1 MILIWQ
7 FSDLST
13 LVLVKQSTI
22 NIVLFTK
29 LNIRHFAFMFHSP
42 KLNVLQ
48 IYHVASYVYGM
59 YLCSYR
65 AALQAHSLIS
75 CI

>member
-22 NIVLFTK
+22 NIVLITK
-29 LNIRHFAFMFHSP
+29 LNICHFAFMFQFP

-48 IYHVASYVYGM
+48 IYHVASHMVCIYV
-59 YLCSYR
+59 
-65 AALQAHSLIS
+65 AIE
-75 CI
+75 